1 MSYHTYTLIDLDN
14 YIIMIATMKVI
25 LILAAS
31 FQFVICQYTLAQQSA
46 MLKAEQTLVSSL
58 LNSAYSVNVRPSP
71 TTTIYVNV
79 QLKQII
85 SLDEKNQL
93 LTISCFIEQFWYI
106 KAYN

>member
-1 MSYHTYTLIDLDN
+1 
-14 YIIMIATMKVI
+14 MIATMKVI

-31 FQFVICQYTLAQQSA
+31 IQFVICQYTLAQQSA
-46 MLKAEQTLVSSL
+46 MLKVEQTLVSSL

>member
-1 MSYHTYTLIDLDN
+1 
-14 YIIMIATMKVI
+14 MIATMKVI

-46 MLKAEQTLVSSL
+46 MLKVEQTLVSTL